1 MAFKA
6 ELLSE
11 KMKACGVSQKQL
23 AERTSFDVRSISRW
37 ANGHQIPKPASILK
51 LAEAL
56 GCSLK
61 DFDPDFADS
70 MEGVIVS
77 GRVSAASHN
86 AYAAMKLVF
95 NVSQTQILELAPIL
109 FATVAARALQIPA
122 DDDAFVAAQEREAR
136 NRGIR
141 IERCGSLDEVEGLDL
156 DCKAAN
162 DHKCFGLEPEH
173 GSTAIARNLFWEAL
187 SRMVAQADNRVS
199 VDMWQQDWP
208 GHVPDADGFNPHVAL
223 LDLVA
228 EGDPEIIRRLVRGEL
243 RFSTSIDKAQIAS
256 KGDLNQLAELIRKDL
271 ADQAAAHRA
280 MLEDRR
286 RASQARLDLWRQGY
300 EREHPEW
307 AQEYEELTAALCHPA
322 NWYPAYYSDK
332 MIEEARANPF
342 AEARFLDDARYPGRF
357 VLPRP
362 FGHKPEPV
370 YPCTNA
376 DVERFDELQAHRAA
390 SKAAF
395 EGGSK

>member
-6 ELLSE
+6 ELFRE

-23 AERTSFDVRSISRW
+23 AESTPFDVRSISRW
-37 ANGHQIPKPASILK
+37 ANGHQIPKTASILT

-56 GCSLK
+56 GCSPK

-95 NVSQTQILELAPIL
+95 NVSQTQILELAPVL
-109 FATVAARALQIPA
+109 FATVAARALQIPG
-122 DDDAFVAAQEREAR
+122 DDDAFVAAQDHEAR

-141 IERCGSLDEVEGLDL
+141 IERFRNADEVEGLAL
-156 DCKAAN
+156 DRKAAN
-162 DHKCFGLEPEH
+162 DQKCFGLEPEH
-173 GSTAIARNLFWEAL
+173 GSMVNSRNLFCEAL
-187 SRMVAQADNRVS
+187 RRMVAQADNRVS
-199 VDMWQQDWP
+199 IDMWQQDWP
-208 GHVPDADGFNPHVAL
+208 AHVPDADGFNPHVAL

-228 EGDPEIIRRLVRGEL
+228 DGDPEIIRRLVRGEV
-243 RFSTSIDKAQIAS
+243 RFSTSIDKAQIAN

-271 ADQAAAHRA
+271 DDQATAHRA
-280 MLEDRR
+280 AREDQR
-286 RASQARLDLWRQGY
+286 RASEARLNRWRKVY
-300 EREHPEW
+300 EREHPEL
-307 AQEYEELTAALCHPA
+307 AKEYEELTAALCHPA
-322 NWYPAYYSDK
+322 NWYPAYYSER

-342 AEARFLDDARYPGRF
+342 TETRFIDDSRYPGRF
-357 VLPRP
+357 ARLRL
-362 FGHKPEPV
+362 FDHETKPV
-370 YPCTNA
+370 YPCTIA
-376 DVERFDELQAHRAA
+376 DVERFEELQGHRAA

-395 EGGSK
+395 EGGSQ

>member
-6 ELLSE
+6 ELLRE
-11 KMKACGVSQKQL
+11 KMKACGVSQKHL
-23 AERTSFDVRSISRW
+23 AERTEFDVRSISRW
-37 ANGHQIPKPASILK
+37 ANDRQIPKTASILK

-56 GCSLK
+56 GCSPR

-109 FATVAARALQIPA
+109 FATVAARALQIPG
-122 DDDAFVAAQEREAR
+122 DDDNFIAAHEREAR
-136 NRGIR
+136 SRGIR
-141 IERCGSLDEVEGLDL
+141 IERHGNVDESDGLDV
-156 DCKAAN
+156 DREAVRN
-162 DHKCFGLEPEH
+162 HQCFGLEPEQD
-173 GSTAIARNLFWEAL
+173 SKALPRNLFFEAL
-187 SRMVAQADNRVS
+187 RRMVAKTGNAVS
-199 VDMWQQDWP
+199 IDMWEQGWP
-208 GHVPDADGFNPHVAL
+208 GHVPDAYGFNPHVAL

-228 EGDPEIIRRLVRGEL
+228 EGDPEIIRRLVRGEA
-243 RFSTSIDKAQIAS
+243 RFSTSIDKAQIAN

-280 MLEDRR
+280 MLEDQR
-286 RASQARLDLWRQGY
+286 RASQARLDRWRLGY
-300 EREHPEW
+300 EREHPEL

-332 MIEEARANPF
+332 MIEEACANPF
-342 AEARFLDDARYPGRF
+342 AEARFVDDARYPGRF
-357 VLPRP
+357 ARLRL
-362 FGHKPEPV
+362 FDHETEPV
-370 YPCTNA
+370 YPCTHA
-376 DVERFDELQAHRAA
+376 DFERFEELQAHRAA

-395 EGGSK
+395 EGGSQ

>member
-6 ELLSE
+6 ELFRE

-23 AERTSFDVRSISRW
+23 AETTPFNLRSISRW
-37 ANGHQIPKPASILK
+37 ANGHQVPKPVSILE
-51 LAEAL
+51 LAKAL
-56 GCSLK
+56 GCSPR

-86 AYAAMKLVF
+86 AYAAMKLVY

-109 FATVAARALQIPA
+109 FATVAARALQIPS
-122 DDDAFVAAQEREAR
+122 DDDAFIAAHESEAG

-141 IERCGSLDEVEGLDL
+141 IERSQNWEKVEGLDL
-156 DCKAAN
+156 DRMAAAN
-162 DHKCFGLEPEH
+162 HKCFGIEPEH
-173 GSTAIARNLFWEAL
+173 DSMAIARNLFCEAL
-187 SRMVAQADNRVS
+187 RRMIAQADNRVC
-199 VDMWQQDWP
+199 VDMWRQDWP

-228 EGDPEIIRRLVRGEL
+228 EGEPEIIRRLIRGEVRL
-243 RFSTSIDKAQIAS
+243 STSIDKAQIAN

-271 ADQAAAHRA
+271 ADQVAAHRA
-280 MLEDRR
+280 LLEDRR
-286 RASQARLDLWRQGY
+286 RASQAKLDRWREGY

-307 AQEYEELTAALCHPA
+307 AQEYEELTEALCHEE
-322 NWYPAYYSDK
+322 NWYPDYYSDK

-342 AEARFLDDARYPGRF
+342 KEARFIDDTRYPGRF
-357 VLPRP
+357 ARLFDRA
-362 FGHKPEPV
+362 PEPV
-370 YPCTNA
+370 YPCTKA
-376 DVERFDELQAHRAA
+376 DVERFKELQAHRAA
-390 SKAAF
+390 SKAVF
-395 EGGSK
+395 EGGSQ